1 MQVRMLQNAM
11 GPSGPLAR
19 GTTYD
24 LVEALALDLVGT
36 SRAEFV
42 TPPVRHPVLAGFSP
56 EAAASLEYLVS
67 GGGKN
72 LLIADGGTGVTSGW
86 LYASYNPE
94 RFALELSVATGG
106 SAASLTLDA
115 SDDGVVSAAQ
125 IATVALDVVGQQF
138 ITRAIGIPYK
148 YLRWT
153 IVSAGTGNV
162 RIARGA

>member
-1 MQVRMLQNAM
+1 MIRLFTKT
-11 GPSGPLAR
+11 R
-19 GTTYD
+19 RRKTRD
-24 LVEALALDLVGT
+24 
-36 SRAEFV
+36 
-42 TPPVRHPVLAGFSP
+42 GFSP
-56 EAAASLEYLVS
+56 SPLIRELDAAGYVRVTDAVTADQPSEITQAQFQGLVS

-86 LYASYNPE
+86 LFASSNPE

-106 SAASLTLDA
+106 AAASLTLDA

-125 IATVALDVVGQQF
+125 IATAALDVTAQQL
-138 ITRAIGIPYK
+138 ITPPLGIPYK

-162 RIARGA
+162 RIARGI

>member
-1 MQVRMLQNAM
+1 M
-11 GPSGPLAR
+11 SGYIRRKDRL
-19 GTTYD
+19 YD
-24 LVEALALDLVGT
+24 PITGALVGYID
-36 SRAEFV
+36 ANGNEQV
-42 TPPVRHPVLAGFSP
+42 GYP
-56 EAAASLEYLVS
+56 VS

-86 LYASYNPE
+86 LFASSNPE

-106 SAASLTLDA
+106 AAASLTLDA

-125 IATVALDVVGQQF
+125 IATAALDVTAQQL
-138 ITRAIGIPYK
+138 ITPPLGIPYK

-162 RIARGA
+162 RIARGI